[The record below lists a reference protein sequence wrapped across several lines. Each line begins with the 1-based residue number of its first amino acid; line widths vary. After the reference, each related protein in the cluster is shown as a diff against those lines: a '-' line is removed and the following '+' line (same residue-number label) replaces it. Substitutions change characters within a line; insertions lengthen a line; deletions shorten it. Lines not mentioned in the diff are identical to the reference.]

1 MRALSNSE
9 IGRRAVE
16 SADAGLTIAK
26 DRLGGE
32 LFRSRGDLSLQMT
45 PLSEVSAEF
54 LGGFSRVVESSFPN

>member
-1 MRALSNSE
+1 MRAISASE

-45 PLSEVSAEF
+45 PLSEVSAA
-54 LGGFSRVVESSFPN
+54 VVAFHVSLAVSFPN